1 MNVFYLDKDP
11 SHAAQMMTDKHV
23 IKMILESAQM
33 LSTAHR
39 ILDGTLIKKD
49 FAHADGSLRKKNWYK
64 LDDPLDYTLYSA
76 THINHPSAVWVR
88 QSANHYGWLM
98 YHLSG
103 LSEEYTYRYG
113 KTHAT
118 TRLFPLLKILPKNI
132 PLAGFTQPPSCMDPK
147 YVISACA
154 VENYRNY
161 YKLGKSH
168 LHKWTKRPAPT
179 WIQ

>member
-1 MNVFYLDKDP
+1 MNIFYIDRDP
-11 SHAAQMMTDKHV
+11 ERAAKMMADKHV

-33 LSTAHR
+33 LSTAYR
-39 ILDGTLIKKD
+39 V
-49 FAHADGSLRKKNWYK
+49 
-64 LDDPLDYTLYSA
+64 LDDNPPKELYKA
-76 THINHPSAVWVR
+76 THINHPSSIWVR
-88 QSANHYGWLM
+88 QSANHYGWLL
-98 YHLSG
+98 YHLVA

-118 TRLFPLLKILPKNI
+118 TRLFPLLKILPENI
-132 PLAGFTQPPSCMDPK
+132 PRAGFTQPPSCMDPK

-168 LHKWTKRPAPT
+168 LHKWTKRPPPT